1 MCVGL
6 ARRASGTRAQA
17 VGDQSVAH
25 DGMRERLRHGE
36 GLLRCGY
43 STKVQQKQRLAGLQT
58 RVRSFDRTM
67 VCSQQLTRPVV
78 RARADASRCWSALCL
93 SPQLPKVHHTSAA
106 PARLSPPHSA
116 RDSDSHID
124 VHEHDAGIVVDAPR
138 RLAVALCALALTTAL
153 ASAVPPAANAATRP
167 RPVADAL
174 IRADV
179 QARDDFQRREREFET
194 ELQKARLEGERSARE
209 SAAAGGL
216 LCATPYGVDVVGI
229 TEAVAFV
236 GALVGGVSARQR
248 KVELEEVNDKLRKIN
263 LSLRQQARAGTTY
276 APGLNYAPPSAT
288 QQAVGSEAVVV
299 SAGTVSVAEPS
310 RSGSSSAERSATVS
324 PPQVLDAETE
334 IRQCLRDGRSKL
346 KESAMQGSSASGM
359 ATAANTSAMV
369 LFKKALLLSKQQRSA
384 ILERRARR
392 GLAVARRQHGD
403 RKGAVADLLA
413 VLEISERIG
422 EHTGD
427 TDALGAIADLY
438 TEQGEL
444 EKAGQYYDR
453 YIAALSAETSG
464 SVD

>member
-1 MCVGL
+1 
-6 ARRASGTRAQA
+6 
-17 VGDQSVAH
+17 
-25 DGMRERLRHGE
+25 
-36 GLLRCGY
+36 
-43 STKVQQKQRLAGLQT
+43 
-58 RVRSFDRTM
+58 M
-67 VCSQQLTRPVV
+67 VCSQQLTRPGVAAP
-78 RARADASRCWSALCL
+78 RARADSSRGCSALRL
-93 SPQLPKVHHTSAA
+93 SPQLEKVHHTSAA
-106 PARLSPPHSA
+106 PARLSPLHSA
-116 RDSDSHID
+116 RDSDSHAD
-124 VHEHDAGIVVDAPR
+124 SHEHDGDSVVDAPR
-138 RLAVALCALALTTAL
+138 RLAVALCALALTAAFSGTA
-153 ASAVPPAANAATRP
+153 PPAANAATRP

-179 QARDDFQRREREFET
+179 QVRDDFQRREREFET

-248 KVELEEVNDKLRKIN
+248 KVELEEVNDKLRRIN

-288 QQAVGSEAVVV
+288 QQQVGIEAGVV
-299 SAGTVSVAEPS
+299 SVDTPPGARAVAEPS
-310 RSGSSSAERSATVS
+310 RSSGSSSVEGSSATAS
-324 PPQVLDAETE
+324 PPQALDAETE

-369 LFKKALLLSKQQRSA
+369 LFKKALLLSKQQKSA

>member
-1 MCVGL
+1 
-6 ARRASGTRAQA
+6 
-17 VGDQSVAH
+17 
-25 DGMRERLRHGE
+25 
-36 GLLRCGY
+36 
-43 STKVQQKQRLAGLQT
+43 
-58 RVRSFDRTM
+58 
-67 VCSQQLTRPVV
+67 
-78 RARADASRCWSALCL
+78 
-93 SPQLPKVHHTSAA
+93 
-106 PARLSPPHSA
+106 
-116 RDSDSHID
+116 
-124 VHEHDAGIVVDAPR
+124 
-138 RLAVALCALALTTAL
+138 
-153 ASAVPPAANAATRP
+153 
-167 RPVADAL
+167 
-174 IRADV
+174 V